1 MPCNLLVILGPTA
14 SGKTRLGVAAAR
26 QFNGEIISAD
36 SRQVFRGMDIGTG
49 KDLVEYGEVPYHLID
64 IVEAGSEFSV
74 FDFQEHFVAAFE
86 DIRGRG
92 RLPVLVGGT
101 GLYLDAALRGYRLIR
116 VEENPALRAELAD
129 LNREALQQRLLEL
142 RPEQHNTS
150 DLQDR
155 SRLVRAIEIA
165 IGERDA
171 EPLPLPSIEPLVFGV
186 RFERSALRRRIT
198 ERLKQR
204 LGEGLIE
211 EVAALHQSGVSYD
224 ALEYY
229 GLEYRL
235 VAQHL
240 QGRLNRNDMFQKL
253 NSAIHQFAKRQETWF
268 RRMEKQGVTIHWLD
282 GAGDP
287 VAELLHIATEG
298 ACSPKQRADEQLAA
312 ARCPLSAAPCRCRP
326 VAHRRKSGDRLP
338 RCGSHP
344 GAGRKLHP
352 ARHPGLPGG
361 QPAKPASRNPGAA
374 GGQSAPGQHRR

>member
-1 MPCNLLVILGPTA
+1 LQSKDDEISMRYNLLVILGPTA

-26 QFNGEIISAD
+26 RFGGEIISAD

-64 IVEAGSEFSV
+64 IVEAGCEFSV
-74 FDFQEHFVAAFE
+74 FDFQERFIAAFE
-86 DIRGRG
+86 DIRKRD

-101 GLYLDAALRGYRLIR
+101 GLYLDAALRRYRL
-116 VEENPALRAELAD
+116 VKVAENPALRTELAELS
-129 LNREALQQRLLEL
+129 LEALQRRLLTL

-165 IGERDA
+165 EGERDT
-171 EPLPLPSIEPLVFGV
+171 EPLPLPAIEPLVFGV
-186 RFERSALRRRIT
+186 RFERPVLRRRIT
-198 ERLKQR
+198 ERLRQR
-204 LGEGLIE
+204 LNEGLIE

-224 ALEYY
+224 SLEYY

-268 RRMEKQGVTIHWLD
+268 RRMEKEGVFIHWLD
-282 GAGDP
+282 GADDP
-287 VAELLHIATEG
+287 LAELL
-298 ACSPKQRADEQLAA
+298 RVAA
-312 ARCPLSAAPCRCRP
+312 ERGLQPQASAR
-326 VAHRRKSGDRLP
+326 
-338 RCGSHP
+338 
-344 GAGRKLHP
+344 
-352 ARHPGLPGG
+352 
-361 QPAKPASRNPGAA
+361 
-374 GGQSAPGQHRR
+374 

>member
-26 QFNGEIISAD
+26 HFGGEILSAD

-49 KDLVEYGEVPYHLID
+49 KDLAEYGEVPYHVID
-64 IVEAGSEFSV
+64 IVDAGCEFSV
-74 FDFQEHFVAAFE
+74 FDFQERFITAFE
-86 DIRGRG
+86 QIRKRD

-101 GLYLDAALRGYRLIR
+101 GLYLDAALRGYRLAK
-116 VEENPALRAELAD
+116 VEENPALRAELAK
-129 LNREALQQRLLEL
+129 LSLEVLQQRLLEL

-165 IGERDA
+165 EVERDA
-171 EPLPLPSIEPLVFGV
+171 TPLPLPVIEPLVFGV
-186 RFERSALRRRIT
+186 HFERPALRRRIT

-204 LGEGLIE
+204 LNEGLIE
-211 EVAALHQSGVSYD
+211 EIDTLHQSGVPWE

-235 VAQHL
+235 VARHL
-240 QGRLNRNDMFQKL
+240 QGQLNRNDMFQKL

-268 RRMEKQGVTIHWLD
+268 RRMEKQGVAIHWLD

-287 VAELLHIATEG
+287 LTELL
-298 ACSPKQRADEQLAA
+298 RVAA
-312 ARCPLSAAPCRCRP
+312 ER
-326 VAHRRKSGDRLP
+326 
-338 RCGSHP
+338 
-344 GAGRKLHP
+344 
-352 ARHPGLPGG
+352 GLQPPSTG
-361 QPAKPASRNPGAA
+361 Q
-374 GGQSAPGQHRR
+374 